1 MHSTAG
7 DNSRQRC
14 GAWSDGNHS
23 REQGNLR
30 TLHSDSQRHYS
41 QIMQRVNYPEIE
53 HRKTERQREDAKV
66 NNKEDQ
72 QEVEII
78 LDCI

>member
-1 MHSTAG
+1 
-7 DNSRQRC
+7 
-14 GAWSDGNHS
+14 
-23 REQGNLR
+23 
-30 TLHSDSQRHYS
+30 
-41 QIMQRVNYPEIE
+41 MQRVNYPEIE

-78 LDCI
+78 LDYIYSAARVIEIVLQFYG